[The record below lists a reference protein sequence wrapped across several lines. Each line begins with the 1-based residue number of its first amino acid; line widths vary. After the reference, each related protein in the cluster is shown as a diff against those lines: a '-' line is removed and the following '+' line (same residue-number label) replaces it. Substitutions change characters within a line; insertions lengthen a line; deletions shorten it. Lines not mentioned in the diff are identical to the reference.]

1 MKRLE
6 RVVGTEIVNDI
17 RMGHSW
23 YEFNVL
29 FDFLSIN
36 MPTYFIEIGVHE
48 GGLAYLLIPLFP
60 SMRYSGIE
68 LYSQLVRPEVKKMFT
83 KHGNTLW
90 CVDCFAPKVFS
101 DIKNLSTKIIYCDGG
116 HKAHEL
122 QYFRS
127 ACRRGDVLMAHDYH
141 DDVRV
146 VRDVPREYFKP
157 EVVPEDIANIDSDK
171 TFERLPEELFK
182 ETRIVG
188 WKKK

>member
-1 MKRLE
+1 MSRLE

-36 MPTYFIEIGVHE
+36 MPTHFIEIGVHE

-60 SMRYSGIE
+60 HIQYFGIE
-68 LYSQLVRPEVKKMFT
+68 LYSQLVRPEVKNRFT
-83 KHGNTLW
+83 RHENKLW
-90 CVDCFAPKVFS
+90 YEDCFSPTVFS
-101 DIKNLSTKIIYCDGG
+101 RIKNLAAKIIYCDGG
-116 HKAHEL
+116 HKAQEL
-122 QYFRS
+122 QHFRR
-127 ACRRGDVLMAHDYH
+127 ACRRGDILMAHDYH
-141 DDVRV
+141 DGVRV
-146 VRDVPREYFKP
+146 VRDVPNEYFKP
-157 EVVPEDIANIDSDK
+157 EVLPEDIANIDADK